1 MCWDAAGIAGAEFVS
16 YDMFMAP
23 RVPVLRSLLCRSPPA
38 MGNRS
43 SAIAYLSGVEAA
55 DAAIQNAH
63 RYANLLNIPVRQN
76 DGAFPGIS

>member
-1 MCWDAAGIAGAEFVS
+1 
-16 YDMFMAP
+16 
-23 RVPVLRSLLCRSPPA
+23 

-76 DGAFPGIS
+76 DGAFLGIS

>member
-1 MCWDAAGIAGAEFVS
+1 
-16 YDMFMAP
+16 
-23 RVPVLRSLLCRSPPA
+23 